1 MTRATSG
8 DGLAARIADAVRE
21 HPAVERLD
29 AGPLGVV
36 ATHLPGQ
43 RVHGVRAGEAGEPVE
58 IAVVLRMT
66 GPLPELTEE
75 LRALV
80 RGIAGDVAVH
90 VTVTDITAPGTPDP
104 STVDSGPP
112 GGSGTRVR

>member
-8 DGLAARIADAVRE
+8 DVLAERIAAAVRE

-66 GPLPELTEE
+66 GPLPELTGE

-90 VTVTDITAPGTPDP
+90 VTVTDITTPDDP
-104 STVDSGPP
+104 STVDIDRP

>member
-1 MTRATSG
+1 MTRAAGG
-8 DGLAARIADAVRE
+8 DVLAERIAAAVGA

-36 ATHLPGQ
+36 ATHLPGH

-58 IAVVLRMT
+58 ISVVLRMT
-66 GPLPELTEE
+66 GPLPDLGAE

-90 VTVTDITAPGTPDP
+90 VTVTDITGPGTPDP
-104 STVDSGPP
+104 STVDTGPP